1 MRKVR
6 VNGEPMQQYAAVA
19 TAWHKWSLSSDC
31 AIPSG
36 FDQLEPSYFTYSHAP
51 FFMRMDVDPSYEEQR
66 KESNRP
72 LPPPEIVRFAL
83 AQILDGDEFNRDG
96 KTILVCP
103 CSVDRDDESVQ
114 SVCPAGFRGASRPA
128 GCCVEH
134 LVGLLLTLRKLE

>member
-1 MRKVR
+1 MRKAR

-66 KESNRP
+66 KENNRP
-72 LPPPEIVRFAL
+72 LPPPGIDKLPPPGIVRFAL
-83 AQILDGDEFNRDG
+83 AQILDEDEVRRKE
-96 KTILVCP
+96 KT
-103 CSVDRDDESVQ
+103 
-114 SVCPAGFRGASRPA
+114 SRMS
-128 GCCVEH
+128 
-134 LVGLLLTLRKLE
+134 L